1 MGYREDFEMG
11 LLMAILA
18 VLKQIPGLLRM
29 ASTIEKAINDVQAR
43 NRLADKNAAVRDA
56 VGKHRVPV
64 HSPPTEQQREAHGEG
79 GLPPSSEDGS

>member
-1 MGYREDFEMG
+1 MG

-43 NRLADKNAAVRDA
+43 NRLADKNAS
-56 VGKHRVPV
+56 HNN
-64 HSPPTEQQREAHGEG
+64 QRTRIRA
-79 GLPPSSEDGS
+79 